1 MKTLLELIGKNS
13 SYMKDLHRENFI
25 QGECVEQLI
34 NLVSE
39 MSKFTPHNITEY
51 ATLETQKIIDKYCGN
66 KQFQLQ

>member
-1 MKTLLELIGKNS
+1 
-13 SYMKDLHRENFI
+13 
-25 QGECVEQLI
+25 
-34 NLVSE
+34 